1 MTDVTGTAYW
11 IAAARAKESARP
23 DRLFEDPYAA
33 RLAGE
38 RGRELLALS
47 GGDRGD
53 NRYLPVRTRYFDDV
67 LVDWAGRYPDG
78 QVVLLGAGLDT
89 RAYRLGLPEGVRV
102 FEIDRA
108 PVLEA
113 KAAVVSGRTVP
124 VPADLAGDWTG
135 ALEAAGY
142 DPAVPVLWLA
152 EGLLFYL
159 PGAGVEALLA
169 QTAHRS
175 VPGSVFAA
183 DVFGTGLRRLG
194 SLPEA
199 VRERAF
205 CTDEPAALF
214 GAAGWTRVTLTHP
227 GSPEANYGRIPA
239 AYAGPADPTMRTY
252 LVVARA

>member
-23 DRLFEDPYAA
+23 DRLFDDPYAA

-38 RGRELLALS
+38 LGREYLARS
-47 GGDRGD
+47 EGDRGD
-53 NRYLPVRTRYFDDV
+53 NRYL
-67 LVDWAGRYPDG
+67 DG

-89 RAYRLGLPEGVRV
+89 RAYRLGLPGGVRV
-102 FEIDRA
+102 FELDRA

-124 VPADLAGDWTG
+124 VPADLAGDWAG
-135 ALEAAGY
+135 ALDAAGY

-159 PGAGVEALLA
+159 PEAGVRALLA
-169 QTAHRS
+169 GTARHCA
-175 VPGSVFAA
+175 PGSVFAA

-199 VRERAF
+199 VRARAF
-205 CTDEPAALF
+205 GTDEPAELF
-214 GAAGWTRVTLTHP
+214 RAAGWSEVKLTHP
-227 GSPEANYGRIPA
+227 GAPEASYGRIPS
-239 AYAGPADPTMRTY
+239 AYAHPGDPTMRTY
-252 LVVARA
+252 LVLASGPGSP